1 MSGQKRQEAIKS
13 KSLVTK
19 ITPFPNFKMYE
30 FFIDKYSDD
39 KKAQLALEQ
48 YKLNLSIA
56 GKKPETKPISEGGRK
71 VIKLGK

>member
-1 MSGQKRQEAIKS
+1 
-13 KSLVTK
+13 
-19 ITPFPNFKMYE
+19 MYE

-39 KKAQLALEQ
+39 KKAQLALEK
-48 YKLNLSIA
+48 YKLNLSSA

>member
-39 KKAQLALEQ
+39 KKAQLALE
-48 YKLNLSIA
+48 
-56 GKKPETKPISEGGRK
+56 
-71 VIKLGK
+71 